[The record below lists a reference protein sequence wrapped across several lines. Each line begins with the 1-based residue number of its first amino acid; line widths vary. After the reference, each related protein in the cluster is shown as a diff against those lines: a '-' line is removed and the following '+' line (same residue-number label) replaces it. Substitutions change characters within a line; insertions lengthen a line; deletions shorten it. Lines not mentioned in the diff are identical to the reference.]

1 MTPTAPLRHPLDIE
15 GVPRTPRADALRDAL
30 AARVVIADGAMGT
43 MLQRYEPTLD
53 DYRQLEGCNEILN
66 VSRPDLIA
74 RIHDDYLAV
83 GIDAIE
89 TNTFGANWSNL
100 SDYGIDD
107 RIHELAEAGAR
118 IARERVEA
126 AEATDG
132 RMRWVLGSMGPGTK
146 LPSLGHTTY
155 EHLKETFA
163 LQAEGLIDGGADA
176 FLIETSQDLLQTK
189 AAVNGCKQAIVARG
203 IRLPIFVEVTVETT
217 GTMLMGS
224 EIGAALT
231 ALEPLGVDAIGL
243 NCATGPAEMSEHLRH
258 LSKHSPVTIACMPN
272 AGLPVLTAD
281 GAHYPLTPAELATA
295 HEQFVREFGIGLVG
309 GCCGT
314 TPEHLAAVVERLAP
328 LAEIGV
334 SSRRSAPRS
343 TSGEGTPVVER
354 AQRDETQRTVTIEP
368 GVASLYQHV
377 PFQQDAS
384 YLAIGERT
392 NANGSKAFRE
402 AMLEGRW
409 DDCVEIARNQIRVGA
424 HLLDVCIDYVGRD
437 GVADIREVVSRF
449 ASASTL
455 PLVIDSTE
463 PAVIRAGLELIGG
476 RPVVNSVNYED
487 GDGPASRFGRIMP
500 LVKEHGTAVIALT
513 IDEQGQARTAQDK
526 LRIASRLVDALVGE
540 WGMKVEDI
548 IVDCLTFP
556 IATGQE
562 ETRRDAIETIEAI
575 RGLVAK
581 YPGIHTTLGVSNV
594 SFGLNPAARSVL
606 NSVFL
611 HEATQAGLDSG
622 IIDAAKIVPL
632 ASIPDDQ
639 RKVALDLVWDRR
651 ERDADGNV
659 TYDPLAVMLD
669 LFAGVD
675 TAALRDQRA
684 AELAAL
690 PVGERLERRI
700 IDGELKGL
708 EADLD
713 LARADGIAPLQ
724 IINDH
729 LLEGM
734 KVVGERFGSG
744 QMQLPFVL
752 QSAEVMKTA
761 VALLEPHMEKSS
773 ASGKGR
779 IVLATVRGDVH
790 DIGKNLVDIILT
802 NNGYDVV
809 NLGIKQPIA
818 DIIAAAEEHDADV
831 IGMSGLLVKS
841 TVVMKENLEE
851 LQSRGLAKKWPVLLG
866 GAALTRA
873 YVEDD
878 LAGLFDGEVRYAKDA
893 FEGLALMEPL
903 VRVARGASPDE
914 VGLPPLKKRI
924 HREGSLLT
932 LTEPDAMPARSDV
945 AADNPVPAPPF
956 WGTRIVRGIAL
967 ADYAA
972 FLDERATFMGQWGLK
987 PGRGDDGLSYEQ
999 LVETEGRPRLRY
1011 WLDRILAEG
1020 MLDASVAYGYFPVVS
1035 EGDDV
1040 VVLHHGDDPTGILG
1054 VPGLLAPD
1062 GGSLGLLG
1070 DVSSRSARSTPGASL
1085 AGDVSSRSARST
1097 PGGSPVGGVSSRSAR
1112 GAAGAPPVVERGA
1125 QRRDETESPAVGT
1138 ERLRFSFPRQ
1148 RRDRHLCLADFVRS
1162 RDTSTG
1168 SGTGGRV
1175 DVLPVQ
1181 LVTAGARID
1190 QVTAKLFAEDRYRD
1204 YYELNGLVMQLTE
1217 ALAEFWHARIRSELG
1232 FAAEDPADTAGLF
1245 KLEYRGARFS
1255 LGYPACPDMED
1266 RRKVVELLRPERMG
1280 VELSDE
1286 LQLHPEQSTDAFVF
1300 HHPEAKYFSV

>member
-1 MTPTAPLRHPLDIE
+1 MTGHTAQPRFALDID
-15 GVPRTPRADALRDAL
+15 GVPRPARSQALLDAVQT
-30 AARVVIADGAMGT
+30 RVVIADGAMGT
-43 MLQRYEPTLD
+43 MLQRHDPSLE
-53 DYRQLEGCNEILN
+53 DYQHLEGCNEILN
-66 VSRPDLIA
+66 ISRPDMIA
-74 RIHDDYLAV
+74 AIHDEYLAV

-100 SDYGIDD
+100 GDYGIDD
-107 RIHELAEAGAR
+107 RIGELAEAGAR
-118 IARERVEA
+118 IARNRVEA
-126 AEATDG
+126 AEARDG
-132 RMRWVLGSMGPGTK
+132 RTRWVLGSMGPGTK

-155 EHLKETFA
+155 EHLKQTFA
-163 LQAEGLIDGGADA
+163 EQAEGLIDGGADA

-189 AAVNGCKQAIVARG
+189 AAVNGCKQAIVDRG

-243 NCATGPAEMSEHLRH
+243 NCATGPTEMSEHLRH
-258 LSKHSPVTIACMPN
+258 LSKHSTVPVACMPN

-281 GAHYPLTPAELATA
+281 GAHYPLSPGELATA
-295 HEQFVREFGIGLVG
+295 HEQFVREFGLGLIG

-314 TPEHLAAVVERLAP
+314 TPEHLAAVVDRLAP
-328 LAEIGV
+328 F
-334 SSRRSAPRS
+334 RSQPA
-343 TSGEGTPVVER
+343 SGSLDDEASGTKRPDRVVE
-354 AQRDETQRTVTIEP
+354 VEP

-377 PFQQDAS
+377 PFEQDAS

-402 AMLEGRW
+402 AMLAGNW

-424 HLLDVCIDYVGRD
+424 HLLDVCVDYVGRD
-437 GVADIREVVSRF
+437 GVSDMREVVSRF

-476 RPVVNSVNYED
+476 RPIINSVNFED
-487 GDGPASRFGRIMP
+487 GDAATSRFGRIMP

-513 IDEQGQARTAQDK
+513 IDEQGQARTGDDK
-526 LRIASRLVDALVGE
+526 VRIASRLIDTLVDE

-548 IVDCLTFP
+548 VVDCLTFP

-562 ETRRDAIETIEAI
+562 ETRRDAIETIDAI
-575 RGLVAK
+575 RRINEL

-611 HEATQAGLDSG
+611 HEAVEAGLDSG
-622 IIDAAKIVPL
+622 IIDASKIVPL
-632 ASIPDDQ
+632 ASISEDQ
-639 RKVALDLVWDRR
+639 RRVALDLVWDRR
-651 ERDADGNV
+651 EFDADGNT

-675 TAALRDQRA
+675 TKALRDQRA

-700 IDGELKGL
+700 IDGESKGL

-713 LARADGIAPLQ
+713 LARAGGLSALA

-744 QMQLPFVL
+744 EMQLPFVL
-752 QSAEVMKTA
+752 QSAETMKAA
-761 VALLEPHMEKSS
+761 VALLEPHMERSD

-831 IGMSGLLVKS
+831 IGLSGLLVKS

-851 LQSRGLAKKWPVLLG
+851 LQSRGLAKRWPVILG

-878 LAGLFDGEVRYAKDA
+878 LAGLFDGEVRYARDA
-893 FEGLALMEPL
+893 FEGLSLMEPL
-903 VRVARGASPDE
+903 VKIARGADPAS

-924 HREGSLLT
+924 HGAGTRLT
-932 LTEPDAMPARSDV
+932 LTEPEAMPARSDV
-945 AADNPVPAPPF
+945 DADNPVPVPPF
-956 WGTRIVRGIAL
+956 WGTRISRGIAL
-967 ADYAA
+967 HDYAA

-987 PGRGDDGLSYEQ
+987 PGRGEDGLSYEQ
-999 LVETEGRPRLRY
+999 LVDTEGRPRLRY

-1020 MLDASVAYGYFPVVS
+1020 MLDASVAYGFFPVVS
-1035 EGDDV
+1035 EGDDI
-1040 VVLHHGDDPTGILG
+1040 VVLHHGDDLTGVLG
-1054 VPGLLAPD
+1054 APGLLAPD
-1062 GGSLGLLG
+1062 GGSGGALGA
-1070 DVSSRSARSTPGASL
+1070 D
-1085 AGDVSSRSARST
+1085 
-1097 PGGSPVGGVSSRSAR
+1097 
-1112 GAAGAPPVVERGA
+1112 
-1125 QRRDETESPAVGT
+1125 
-1138 ERLRFSFPRQ
+1138 RLRFHFPRQ

-1162 RDTSTG
+1162 RA
-1168 SGTGGRV
+1168 SGHV
-1175 DVLPVQ
+1175 DVLAVQ
-1181 LVTAGARID
+1181 LVTAGSQID
-1190 QVTAKLFAEDRYRD
+1190 AVTAELFAADKYRD

-1217 ALAEFWHARIRSELG
+1217 ALAEFWHARIRADLG
-1232 FAAEDPADTAGLF
+1232 LAHEDPADIAGHF

-1280 VELSDE
+1280 VELSEE